1 MRHLAI
7 VLFLSLAGPALADE
21 PIATAPTTG
30 PAAPQPSAALPP
42 LAPPKPDQDLRPPLA
57 MGPCGPEKVK
67 ADGSLETAPHGEVS
81 VGAGSRGYREIGG
94 AACQPIG
101 QNGAVAISIDEAQE
115 QRGRPRF

>member
-30 PAAPQPSAALPP
+30 PAA
-42 LAPPKPDQDLRPPLA
+42 PKPDQDLRPPLA

-101 QNGAVAISIDEAQE
+101 QNGALAISIDEAQG